1 LKAILPT
8 DYVLASLRQDA
19 RKYLRKS
26 AKMPQEK
33 YILVVDDEPNIREF
47 VRRSLEKHGFKVKL
61 ATNGWD
67 ALAEFEQTNFVM
79 VILDIMMP
87 QMNGLEVCRRI
98 RQTSIVPIIVLTA
111 LGDEADKIA
120 ALNQGA
126 DDYLTKPFGVGELLA
141 RVQAVLRRA
150 SWVDTPRS
158 VGTQRF
164 GNIEIDFEQRLVWR
178 DGERVKF
185 TPTEFSLLQ
194 ELALH
199 PGKIFTHETL
209 LRRVW
214 GTEHSRDAEYL
225 RVYIGRLRRKI
236 EIDSSKP
243 LHILTEP
250 GIGYYLVK

>member
-1 LKAILPT
+1 MT
-8 DYVLASLRQDA
+8 
-19 RKYLRKS
+19 
-26 AKMPQEK
+26 QEK
-33 YILVVDDEPNIREF
+33 YILVVDDEPSIRAF
-47 VRRSLEKHGFKVKL
+47 VRHSLEKHSFKVSL
-61 ATNGWD
+61 ATNGLE
-67 ALAEFEQTNFVM
+67 ALAEFAQRTFAL

-87 QMNGLEVCRRI
+87 QMDGLEVCRRI
-98 RQTSIVPIIVLTA
+98 RQTSIVPIIILTA
-111 LGDEADKIA
+111 LGEETDKIA

-126 DDYLTKPFGVGELLA
+126 DDYLTKPFGVGEMVA

-150 SWVDTPRS
+150 NWTDTPPS

-164 GNIEIDFEQRLVWR
+164 GNIEIDFEQRQVWR
-178 DGERVKF
+178 DGEHIKL

-199 PGKIFTHETL
+199 LGKVFIHETL

-214 GTEHSRDAEYL
+214 GTEHCRDAEYL

-236 EIDSSKP
+236 EVDPSKP

>member
-1 LKAILPT
+1 M
-8 DYVLASLRQDA
+8 S
-19 RKYLRKS
+19 
-26 AKMPQEK
+26 QEK
-33 YILVVDDEPNIREF
+33 FILVVDDEPNIREF

-61 ATNGWD
+61 ANNGWE
-67 ALAEFEQTNFVM
+67 ALAEFEQTNFVL

-87 QMNGLEVCRRI
+87 QMNGLEACRRI

-141 RVQAVLRRA
+141 RLQAVLRRA
-150 SWVDTPRS
+150 SWADTPRS

-164 GNIEIDFEQRLVWR
+164 GNIEIDFEQRLVWL

-194 ELALH
+194 
-199 PGKIFTHETL
+199 
-209 LRRVW
+209 
-214 GTEHSRDAEYL
+214 
-225 RVYIGRLRRKI
+225 
-236 EIDSSKP
+236 
-243 LHILTEP
+243 
-250 GIGYYLVK
+250 